1 MSKRKRKNSI
11 EVLEN
16 MREKDKEKV
25 NDMKIKEMIA
35 QEEIIEMAENMGDS
49 LEDVEALREAMN
61 EEVYNQ
67 MDRVDKINEAKEM
80 LEMVV
85 KVNAGIKYAVKSI
98 ENKVEKEQLKTIA
111 SKFNSLVKK
120 PMSIHNLSEDTKAL
134 LKTNTKIKADKVIE
148 LLSNVSRYRKFDD
161 RLVIIEED
169 ILKVLQSKDRGI
181 TLKQIDA
188 ISKTYKQVVGKEL
201 LPVQTDF
208 LKKCSEEQAKRVIYT
223 LNVAKKT
230 LVNA

>member
-25 NDMKIKEMIA
+25 NDMKIKEMVA

-98 ENKVEKEQLKTIA
+98 
-111 SKFNSLVKK
+111 SKSG
-120 PMSIHNLSEDTKAL
+120 
-134 LKTNTKIKADKVIE
+134 
-148 LLSNVSRYRKFDD
+148 
-161 RLVIIEED
+161 
-169 ILKVLQSKDRGI
+169 RGI
-181 TLKQIDA
+181 TGKQLYA
-188 ISKTYKQVVGKEL
+188 IKKTYSMVVGKEL
-201 LPVQTDF
+201 LPVQVDF
-208 LKKCSEEQAKRVIYT
+208 LKTCSEEQAKRVIYT

-230 LVNA
+230 LMNA